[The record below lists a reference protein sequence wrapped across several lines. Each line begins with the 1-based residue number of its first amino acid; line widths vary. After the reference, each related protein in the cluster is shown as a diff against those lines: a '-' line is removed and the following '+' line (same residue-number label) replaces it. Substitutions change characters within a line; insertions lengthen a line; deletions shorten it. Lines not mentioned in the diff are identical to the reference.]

1 MCNAKR
7 AKRRSEQREPHKKCD
22 EGKNNLFARWQTS
35 CEREGEEAKGHPG
48 EAEQGKIVRYRKK
61 TSYLNQSGT
70 QTAVDVEVVEAGG
83 DITASSEKKL
93 PAEMLAEENSG
104 IQTAVEVVGRRRQS
118 ELGDDKNLRNLTIEM
133 GYVLVFCQF
142 RCLPQ
147 ARCSCS
153 KNGQGRSARNGE
165 IPYDELDIQG

>member
-1 MCNAKR
+1 M
-7 AKRRSEQREPHKKCD
+7 
-22 EGKNNLFARWQTS
+22 
-35 CEREGEEAKGHPG
+35 
-48 EAEQGKIVRYRKK
+48 
-61 TSYLNQSGT
+61 
-70 QTAVDVEVVEAGG
+70 EVVEAGG

-104 IQTAVEVVGRRRQS
+104 IQTAVEVEGRRRQS

-133 GYVLVFCQF
+133 GYVLVFCPF

-165 IPYDELDIQG
+165 IPYDELDIQGWVKTDRRMRDGRSTVKHGIKREFLKILPQLQRRSS